1 VASVRRF
8 AWPAALLAAV
18 TIAALLVRHAVADDS
33 PARPAAPAAAAKPA
47 RQAPARPS
55 TAERTTAAPPANAV
69 FHEIRAGDTLGTV
82 ADRYDTSVEALVE
95 LNPGI
100 DPVALQVGQ
109 PVRVK

>member
-1 VASVRRF
+1 LTRF

-33 PARPAAPAAAAKPA
+33 PARPAAPAATAKPA
-47 RQAPARPS
+47 RPAPARPA
-55 TAERTTAAPPANAV
+55 TPRRTTTALPANAA
-69 FHEIRAGDTLGTV
+69 FHEIRAGDTLGIV
-82 ADRYDTSVEALVE
+82 ADRWNTSVAALVE

-109 PVRVK
+109 RVRVK